1 MLSLHQLALAAL
13 REECRRRL
21 RAIVRRNYQIW
32 GPRASVDELY
42 NEMGSHVGALCPAVE
57 GLEDEWVGH
66 AREFNDECCLEHLRA
81 AVGQNYPIWG
91 WCQAEAVADLVHNE
105 VLAAVALRATSEE
118 QRQRMYSQF
127 QSGRLDG
134 WINRAHQLYSFETCV
149 HTFTRDIGPFL
160 DAWWTASL
168 GIWNAAAPNPSYH
181 AAQRRGA
188 YLYRVYCQPTPR
200 VISPPGGLVHVLD
213 PLHFGAPWSHAFCPG
228 GLESIAH
235 WLNECELRFLFA
247 IVYMQHWATDPLLRD
262 AREER
267 YERSERMV
275 RTLLELVQRRR
286 RGELDTRVPAVM
298 GRRWADSHVTMLMLR
313 TEPGSQLVA
322 PLSPP

>member
-13 REECRRRL
+13 REEYRRRL
-21 RAIVRRNYQIW
+21 RAIVRRNYPIW

-42 NEMGSHVGALCPAVE
+42 NEMRSHVGALCPAVG

-66 AREFNDECCLEHLRA
+66 AREFHDECCLEHLRA

-149 HTFTRDIGPFL
+149 HTLTRDIGPFL

-188 YLYRVYCQPTPR
+188 YLYRVYCQPTPQ

-213 PLHFGAPWSHAFCPG
+213 PKKFPLEAGRSGKRKTYKWARTRKSRSGPSGRRARPWK
-228 GLESIAH
+228 GLQS
-235 WLNECELRFLFA
+235 
-247 IVYMQHWATDPLLRD
+247 
-262 AREER
+262 
-267 YERSERMV
+267 V
-275 RTLLELVQRRR
+275 RTARRATGTLTRRIWTTQRIARQ
-286 RGELDTRVPAVM
+286 VM
-298 GRRWADSHVTMLMLR
+298 ALAERKMRWW
-313 TEPGSQLVA
+313 
-322 PLSPP
+322 